1 MHQTSP
7 RVHKESI
14 YHEKRTGKSQEKRRT
29 TLEKEYECLEDQ
41 SKNHIF
47 RGNPILF
54 KDRNNGRE
62 NRKKREER
70 GHVLQLINR
79 KEFIDFNHQIQ
90 STTIKEIL
98 QNMIKRKDIYTKK
111 QQLCLQKCLFPR
123 GISGEVLEESNEE
136 IPGGPQSRNKR
147 DTIR

>member
-1 MHQTSP
+1 MFGGL
-7 RVHKESI
+7 VNN
-14 YHEKRTGKSQEKRRT
+14 Y
-29 TLEKEYECLEDQ
+29 
-41 SKNHIF
+41 IF
-47 RGNPILF
+47 RGNSILF

-98 QNMIKRKDIYTKK
+98 
-111 QQLCLQKCLFPR
+111 
-123 GISGEVLEESNEE
+123 
-136 IPGGPQSRNKR
+136 
-147 DTIR
+147 